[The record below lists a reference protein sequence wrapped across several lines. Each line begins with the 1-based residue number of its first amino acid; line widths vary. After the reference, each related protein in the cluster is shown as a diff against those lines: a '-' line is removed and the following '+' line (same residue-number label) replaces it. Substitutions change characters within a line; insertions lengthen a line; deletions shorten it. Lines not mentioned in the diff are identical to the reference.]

1 MKISY
6 RREMKHNYMIVEPKE
21 SDWCSYECRMLEVN
35 AVEGILEF
43 KLNQT
48 DGQPRFYYEISSKQP
63 LARLLENQKLRE
75 VQLCRLILSLIQV
88 LDRMERYLLP
98 EGSILLDPEYVYIE
112 PETFSVWLCLIPGR
126 KALFSED
133 FGKLLEYLL
142 GKVDHQ
148 DKDGV
153 VLAYGLFQESRRENY
168 GMRDILRLLE
178 RGGQNNEECRLEKPD
193 EKRILKRS
201 EEQSETGTAAAE
213 GVPSVRE
220 EGSQGERN
228 YLGSRKTQNS
238 REKLER
244 AKSKTMFWGLWEA
257 IRELWGKLIQ
267 LREVPGRKRQAEQE
281 KSPVQ
286 VSWENM
292 FGSEE
297 YEDSKDDEDSEGILK
312 ENRQKTEIPAFDG
325 TKEPEEGRDTVLLT
339 DLGTEESKNLHRL
352 CSLDGESE
360 DIVLSYYP
368 FIIGKQENL
377 VDYILQKETVSRL
390 HLKIEQIEEE
400 YFIQDLNSTNG
411 TSVAGRMLEN
421 NEAARLHPG
430 DEVCIARYRY
440 RFE

>member
-1 MKISY
+1 
-6 RREMKHNYMIVEPKE
+6 
-21 SDWCSYECRMLEVN
+21 
-35 AVEGILEF
+35 
-43 KLNQT
+43 
-48 DGQPRFYYEISSKQP
+48 
-63 LARLLENQKLRE
+63 
-75 VQLCRLILSLIQV
+75 
-88 LDRMERYLLP
+88 
-98 EGSILLDPEYVYIE
+98 
-112 PETFSVWLCLIPGR
+112 
-126 KALFSED
+126 
-133 FGKLLEYLL
+133 
-142 GKVDHQ
+142 
-148 DKDGV
+148 
-153 VLAYGLFQESRRENY
+153 
-168 GMRDILRLLE
+168 
-178 RGGQNNEECRLEKPD
+178 
-193 EKRILKRS
+193 
-201 EEQSETGTAAAE
+201 
-213 GVPSVRE
+213 
-220 EGSQGERN
+220 
-228 YLGSRKTQNS
+228 
-238 REKLER
+238 
-244 AKSKTMFWGLWEA
+244 MFLGLWEA
-257 IRELWGKLIQ
+257 IRELCGRLIQ

-281 KSPVQ
+281 KNPVQ

-312 ENRQKTEIPAFDG
+312 ENRQKTETPVFDG
-325 TKEPEEGRDTVLLT
+325 TKGPEEGRDTVLLT

>member
-1 MKISY
+1 M
-6 RREMKHNYMIVEPKE
+6 
-21 SDWCSYECRMLEVN
+21 W
-35 AVEGILEF
+35 
-43 KLNQT
+43 
-48 DGQPRFYYEISSKQP
+48 
-63 LARLLENQKLRE
+63 
-75 VQLCRLILSLIQV
+75 
-88 LDRMERYLLP
+88 
-98 EGSILLDPEYVYIE
+98 
-112 PETFSVWLCLIPGR
+112 
-126 KALFSED
+126 
-133 FGKLLEYLL
+133 
-142 GKVDHQ
+142 
-148 DKDGV
+148 
-153 VLAYGLFQESRRENY
+153 
-168 GMRDILRLLE
+168 
-178 RGGQNNEECRLEKPD
+178 
-193 EKRILKRS
+193 
-201 EEQSETGTAAAE
+201 
-213 GVPSVRE
+213 E

-281 KSPVQ
+281 KNPVQ